1 MMERFCLNGQW
12 GWIARIPLEPQK
24 RIFITDGSYE
34 RKSKAFNE
42 LVELL
47 TRRVSACLSGSEQ

>member
-1 MMERFCLNGQW
+1 MMERFWLKGQR
-12 GWIARIPLEPQK
+12 GWVARIPFEPQK

-34 RKSKAFNE
+34 RKAKAFNE
-42 LVELL
+42 LVELF